1 MLETLQKV
9 VDSEYR
15 AGAVETTDPGRVLA
29 AFKRY
34 SLTTGRAVYA
44 WSPDG
49 GLYRLGNERVFV
61 PHTRSFTDALGY
73 IAASRHYGIY
83 LMQETHGALS
93 KPSAQ
98 RALQRI
104 LTRDDDVRRLVLFVG
119 DEITIP
125 DEFRGQIARI
135 RHRSPESESGASG

>member
-9 VDSEYR
+9 VDSDYR
-15 AGAVETTDPGRVLA
+15 AGVVETTDAERVLG

-83 LMQETHGALS
+83 LMQESHAALS

-104 LTRDDDVRRLVLFVG
+104 LTREDDVRRLVLFVG
-119 DEITIP
+119 DQVTIP
-125 DEFRGQIARI
+125 DDLRGQMARI
-135 RHRSPESESGASG
+135 RHRPRESESGASG